1 MLLLDVCEISHRC
14 DPISRRS
21 TLAVRTL
28 IYTPIGHASLTQI
41 HHSYKRRA
49 IMARLLYGCHVVRSE
64 ARSRFK
70 ETWKFVRVRI
80 RKPFHIQLGY

>member
-1 MLLLDVCEISHRC
+1 MLLMDVYEISHRC

-21 TLAVRTL
+21 TLAVRSL

-49 IMARLLYGCHVVRSE
+49 MMARFLYECHVVLSE
-64 ARSRFK
+64 ARSGFK

-80 RKPFHIQLGY
+80 RKAAHIQLWY